1 MKGAHPAASSRP
13 PCRPLRLAALL
24 AGTAVLG
31 LSGCASNLSGIGG
44 SPTYAC
50 KAPTGAQCTS
60 VTGVYANAG
69 QGARQLL
76 GSDALRTGGSGALG
90 TPAVDAAPHRP
101 SVRSGAVG
109 PASGATAI
117 EPRPATTD
125 AHATSVSTATTGS
138 PNAPLAAAPATS
150 PAALRTAPRI
160 LRLWIA
166 PWEDSDGDLHEASTV
181 HVLIDHGRWLIE
193 RVRPAPRGPRM
204 GVTPPAAVG
213 TSPAG
218 TPPGG
223 QAQGIR
229 PRANPSLDQPEP

>member
-1 MKGAHPAASSRP
+1 MKGAHLAAT
-13 PCRPLRLAALL
+13 CRPSPRALRLTALL

-31 LSGCASNLSGIGG
+31 LSGCASNLSGVGG

-50 KAPTGAQCTS
+50 KAPAGAQCTS
-60 VTGVYANAG
+60 VSGVYANAG

-76 GSDALRTGGSGALG
+76 GSDAPRAVGSGVLG
-90 TPAVDAAPHRP
+90 TPVADATSHGPV
-101 SVRSGAVG
+101 VRSGAGAPAPTVSSAETQPAPA
-109 PASGATAI
+109 PASGATTVA
-117 EPRPATTD
+117 
-125 AHATSVSTATTGS
+125 STAPSG
-138 PNAPLAAAPATS
+138 AVPAQST
-150 PAALRTAPRI
+150 AALRTAPRV

-204 GVTPPAAVG
+204 GVTPPSAPSTAP
-213 TSPAG
+213 TSAPAG
-218 TPPGG
+218 S
-223 QAQGIR
+223 QVSGIS

>member
-13 PCRPLRLAALL
+13 PCRPLRFAALL
-24 AGTAVLG
+24 AGTAALG
-31 LSGCASNLSGIGG
+31 LSGCASNLSGVGG

-50 KAPTGAQCTS
+50 KAPAGAQCTS
-60 VTGVYANAG
+60 VSGVYANAG

-76 GSDALRTGGSGALG
+76 GSDAPRAVGSAALG
-90 TPAVDAAPHRP
+90 TAASTTPTLSPPAALAA
-101 SVRSGAVG
+101 V
-109 PASGATAI
+109 
-117 EPRPATTD
+117 PATT
-125 AHATSVSTATTGS
+125 
-138 PNAPLAAAPATS
+138 
-150 PAALRTAPRI
+150 PAALRSAPRV

-223 QAQGIR
+223 QAQGIS